1 VRVTQARR
9 PDALAAVAAIL
20 AAVMMIVYVLLM
32 RQQGDTP
39 LLWVLGLLGCGAL
52 LSAYGASRTRPHRQA
67 ALLVSGAMLSV
78 LGLLAILSIG
88 LPVVVAGVLSVV
100 AAARSPHP
108 TAAQPGGD
116 GPSGLSRLA
125 A

>member
-1 VRVTQARR
+1 MA
-9 PDALAAVAAIL
+9 AIAAVS
-20 AAVMMIVYVLLM
+20 AVIMSIVYVLVM

-52 LSAYGASRTRPHRQA
+52 LSAYGASRTLPHRRA

-88 LPVVVAGVLSVV
+88 LPILIAGVLSVM
-100 AAARSPHP
+100 AASTARSP
-108 TAAQPGGD
+108 GD
-116 GPSGLSRLA
+116 VPVQR
-125 A
+125 